1 MIDSITYSAC
11 GKLNLF
17 LDIVGRREDGYHLLE
32 TVMQSVS
39 VRDILHFEVRDGEGI
54 ELRCETEGFPLNES
68 NLICKAARR
77 FCEITGAALPGR
89 LIVTV
94 EKNIPSMAGM
104 GGGSADCA
112 AALEA
117 MNAICGT
124 GLGREELLAVGQTL
138 GADVPFTMIGGTAFC
153 QGTGELMTPLP
164 TRKDIWYAAVQ
175 PDIRVSTAA
184 AYRACDEAELPQAP
198 KCSDFISAY
207 GQSPRAAA
215 GRMYNVFEQA
225 LSLPEIA
232 EIKRRMTE
240 AGALGAML
248 TGSGSVVFG
257 AFDDPDA
264 AQRCADGFSDFAF
277 ARMLEPADTGIMQI

>member
-1 MIDSITYSAC
+1 MIDNITYSAC

-77 FCEITGAALPGR
+77 FCEMTGAVLPGR

-112 AALEA
+112 ATLEA
-117 MNAICGT
+117 MNALCGT
-124 GLGREELLAVGQTL
+124 DLTSEELLAIGQSL

-164 TRKDIWYAAVQ
+164 TRQDIWYAAVQ
-175 PDIRVSTAA
+175 PDFRVSTAA
-184 AYRACDEAELPQAP
+184 AYRACDEAELSAA
-198 KCSDFISAY
+198 CRCRDFITAY
-207 GQSPRAAA
+207 VVSPRAAA
-215 GRMYNVFEQA
+215 EKMYNVFEQA
-225 LSLPEIA
+225 LLLPEIS
-232 EIKRRMTE
+232 EIKRKMTD
-240 AGALGAML
+240 AGALEAML
-248 TGSGSVVFG
+248 TGSGSVIFG
-257 AFDDPDA
+257 VFDDPER
-264 AQRCADGFSDFAF
+264 AQRCAESFSHFGFAEV
-277 ARMLEPADTGIMQI
+277 LTPEEHGITQI